1 MTDSHTYDQKVK
13 IKARRLALRRAVKLV
28 TSHRDACAIVPAD
41 HVRNLWRSKGAS
53 GPYDAAAVSAVRKK
67 DVRNWEGYRRDA
79 IGRRKPGEITVAY
92 LAGPEPENDLDE
104 LLRLGVRPENIWAFE
119 SHPKDAK
126 LGHER
131 LADRAIRGVK
141 FLQIDI
147 EDFFV
152 GSSRRFDIIYIDACT
167 SLPKGSQLLVTLFEQ
182 AALAPLG
189 VLVTNFSKPDVTNVV
204 SMERHLHAIAA
215 YLFGKS
221 FLDLKEG
228 GTTDGAAA
236 HSYVMSSAEI
246 MPAQDEDDG
255 QQWEDRLFQEVVRE
269 DFAHYYGS
277 FVTRHIMDIATLIA
291 PMVRLARTRFWAQL
305 SSASIAEAAA
315 RGRSMLRWPKDI
327 DEGEGAE
334 LGADEDADTGH
345 GSELAK
351 GGEAIDG
358 DGTHSLLHAFD
369 MCGAYGPPEGHDP
382 LPDGFQSFIDKWMK
396 QLRGIVPVKID
407 GKVDGKITGA
417 DLAAAYYGL
426 RADPDLQSET
436 LRRATDY
443 PFRKNM
449 AFLCDVPNSDIGFFP
464 AIAQLAHPSHCNV
477 REVRRYRYTA
487 KTMEMFLDVL
497 PFDECRYVYDWQ
509 SVFSLMPGDWS
520 DPSDQLIFRFA
531 IDAIAKSSRWYQNDF
546 LHGCHSIGTDYNGFP
561 AADLKRRKN
570 LSRKLGWNRRSH

>member
-1 MTDSHTYDQKVK
+1 MTDGHSYGQKVK
-13 IKARRLALRRAVKLV
+13 LKARRLALKRAVKLV
-28 TSHRDACAIVPAD
+28 TSHRDACAIVPAN
-41 HVRNLWRSKGAS
+41 HVRDVWRSKGAGS
-53 GPYDAAAVSAVRKK
+53 AYDSAAVSAVRKR
-67 DVRNWEGYRRDA
+67 DIRNWEGYRRDS

-104 LLRLGVRPENIWAFE
+104 LLRLGIRPENIWAFE
-119 SHPKDAK
+119 NHPKDAK
-126 LGHER
+126 VGHDR

-152 GSSRRFDIIYIDACT
+152 GSSRRFDIIYIDACA

-189 VLVTNFSKPDVTNVV
+189 VLVTNFSKPDVTNEVLV
-204 SMERHLHAIAA
+204 ERHTHAIAA
-215 YLFGKS
+215 YLFSKG

-246 MPAQDEDDG
+246 MPAEEGDAP
-255 QQWEDRLFQEVVRE
+255 QWEDRLFLDVVRE
-269 DFAHYYGS
+269 EFAHYYGS

-305 SSASIAEAAA
+305 SSASITDAAA
-315 RGRSMLRWPKDI
+315 RGRSMLRWPEDI
-327 DEGEGAE
+327 GEGEGAE
-334 LGADEDADTGH
+334 TGADDDTDTGH

-369 MCGAYGPPEGHDP
+369 LCAAYGPLEGQDP
-382 LPDGFQSFIDKWMK
+382 LPDGFDSFIATWMK
-396 QLRGIVPVKID
+396 QLRGMVPVKID

-436 LRRATDY
+436 LRRATEY
-443 PFRKNM
+443 PFRDNM

-509 SVFSLMPGDWS
+509 SVFSLMPGDWA

-561 AADLKRRKN
+561 AAELKRRRA
-570 LSRKLGWNRRSH
+570 LSPKKGKKT

>member
-1 MTDSHTYDQKVK
+1 MADGHSYGQKVK
-13 IKARRLALRRAVKLV
+13 IQARRLALKRAVKLV
-28 TSHRDACAIVPAD
+28 TSRRDACAIVPAD
-41 HVRNLWRSKGAS
+41 HVRHVWRSKGAS
-53 GPYDAAAVSAVRKK
+53 SSYDSAAVAAIRKK

-119 SHPKDAK
+119 SHKRDAK

-141 FLQIDI
+141 FLEIDI
-147 EDFFV
+147 EDFFI

-189 VLVTNFSKPDVTNVV
+189 VLVTNFSKPDVTNEAV
-204 SMERHLHAIAA
+204 MERHVHVIAA

-228 GTTDGAAA
+228 GTTDGASA

-246 MPAQDEDDG
+246 MPAEDGDDEP
-255 QQWEDRLFQEVVRE
+255 QWEDRLFRDVVRK

-305 SSASIAEAAA
+305 SSASIADAAA
-315 RGRSMLRWPKDI
+315 RGRSMLDWPDEI
-327 DEGEGAE
+327 DAGENT
-334 LGADEDADTGH
+334 DESTDDAFVDGYDGEPT
-345 GSELAK
+345 K

-358 DGTHSLLHAFD
+358 DGTHSLLHAFSL
-369 MCGAYGPPEGHDP
+369 CGAYGPLNWQDP
-382 LPDGFQSFIDKWMK
+382 APDGFDSFIAAWMK
-396 QLRGIVPVKID
+396 QLRGTVPVKID

-426 RADPDLQSET
+426 RADRDLQSET
-436 LRRATDY
+436 LRRATEY
-443 PFRKNM
+443 PFRENM

-561 AADLKRRKN
+561 AAELKRRRA
-570 LSRKLGWNRRSH
+570 LSPKKGKKT